1 MALFK
6 GSAFSPSATLHSEA
20 SALECTPVM
29 AALRQVKF
37 NPTLWLAWRAARHSL
52 RAVNAEQ
59 VPVRLEPAGRSPCA
73 CSLGVSFVSTSPRP
87 PLESSDFLSF
97 LTHLMGLSE
106 WGVCE
111 VGFAASDAP
120 APAGPCAAACC
131 TATVRKADKPNA
143 RLETLRR
150 CPFMFTSSRNF
161 LNAEN
166 RKPHTA
172 SPPVGHRMGEMPW
185 LR

>member
-59 VPVRLEPAGRSPCA
+59 VPVRLEPAGRSPCS
-73 CSLGVSFVSTSPRP
+73 CSLGVRFVSTSPRP

-106 WGVCE
+106 WGVYE
-111 VGFAASDAP
+111 VCFAASDAP
-120 APAGPCAAACC
+120 APAGPCAAAGR
-131 TATVRKADKPNA
+131 TPTVRDRKST
-143 RLETLRR
+143 RLN
-150 CPFMFTSSRNF
+150 SS
-161 LNAEN
+161 
-166 RKPHTA
+166 H
-172 SPPVGHRMGEMPW
+172 M
-185 LR
+185 